1 MKTRVNKSNRTK
13 INCYII
19 KQFDKISKKNK
30 GKVSLIDLWNVQ
42 FDIEKKFNIS
52 DYQSQKLTQ
61 SILFYK

>member
-1 MKTRVNKSNRTK
+1 MKTRVNKINKPK

-30 GKVSLIDLWNVQ
+30 GKVSIIDLWDVQ
-42 FDIEKKFNIS
+42 FDIEKRFNIS
-52 DYQSQKLTQ
+52 DYQSQKLTN